1 MAGPAFGAPID
12 VANPEMDTS
21 EEENW
26 PEGDDDEYED
36 EDGIEDEMRNEIKTI
51 SYQIC
56 QVISTLII
64 SISCILAFYGVERS
78 LESRRDGDSA
88 LPTQVL
94 SQLKLWY
101 PAIVIPALFLTLPE
115 SLGFMRQNKCFFVVC
130 AILVAPFVFL
140 PLLLPTPCFGPDA
153 TDKPLP
159 RRRPTTDGALGNDL
173 YSLLAWTFWYGPVL
187 LISIISAIK
196 LFRTANMVALQPEL
210 QEPAPPEESGLLRDR
225 TRG

>member
-1 MAGPAFGAPID
+1 MFKKQGAVGMQENTNDEKTVLSSGRRRGKNKLHSRQRKASRRSRRESPGQRRDLEQLTGHSGKSSSVEMAGPAFGAPID

-36 EDGIEDEMRNEIKTI
+36 EDGIEDEMRDEIKTI

-64 SISCILAFYGVERS
+64 SISCILAFYGV
-78 LESRRDGDSA
+78 
-88 LPTQVL
+88 
-94 SQLKLWY
+94 
-101 PAIVIPALFLTLPE
+101 
-115 SLGFMRQNKCFFVVC
+115 
-130 AILVAPFVFL
+130 
-140 PLLLPTPCFGPDA
+140 
-153 TDKPLP
+153 LP